1 MSSQRSR
8 FFAPPCTIRC
18 GAPRRMTRS
27 EGFQQPGRLV
37 EEGARIHPEF
47 FSYRR
52 MVAQELPQLL
62 MVLEV
67 ITVVR
72 ERRVPAKVL
81 RHPGMII
88 EEASKQ
94 RKLAVA
100 IPIPVTVTTVPAV
113 SLEVTHSR
121 HEPPRVFAELFP
133 RPGMVL

>member
-1 MSSQRSR
+1 
-8 FFAPPCTIRC
+8 
-18 GAPRRMTRS
+18 
-27 EGFQQPGRLV
+27 
-37 EEGARIHPEF
+37 
-47 FSYRR
+47 

-81 RHPGMII
+81 RHPGMIT

-94 RKLAVA
+94 SKLAVA
-100 IPIPVTVTTVPAV
+100 IPIPVTVTTVQAV
-113 SLEVTHSR
+113 SLKVTHSI
-121 HEPPRVFAELFP
+121 HECPSIFAELFP